1 MTLTT
6 SSSPNTSPAVPEP
19 SSAPAPL
26 ALPSASPALVEQGR
40 GASNVLGMLLVI
52 AAEAMILGAILAAYF
67 TIKGAS
73 PNWPPG
79 GVNVGTYVPT
89 VVTITAV
96 MSMFSMAWAVNAV
109 RRHDVRNAVIAIVLT
124 IVFGLAMANAQLFGL
139 ARAGFGAQKHAY
151 GTLYYLLIGF
161 HIAQLVAGLVMLIVV
176 AARVLA
182 GHFSAEDHQ
191 PVRAVSYFWYW
202 ACAAWFAALT
212 ALFLM
217 SPHAT
222 K

>member
-1 MTLTT
+1 MTVTA
-6 SSSPNTSPAVPEP
+6 SPQTSPSTPEP
-19 SSAPAPL
+19 APTPEPL
-26 ALPSASPALVEQGR
+26 ALPSGSPALVEQGR
-40 GASNVLGMLLVI
+40 GASTVLGMLLVI

-67 TIKGAS
+67 TIKGGA
-73 PNWPPG
+73 PDWPPK

-109 RRHDVRNAVIAIVLT
+109 RRHDARNAVFAVVLT
-124 IVFGLAMANAQLFGL
+124 IVFGLAMANAQVFGL
-139 ARAGFGAQKHAY
+139 ARIGFGADKHAY

-161 HIAQLVAGLVMLIVV
+161 HLAQLVAGLVMLIIVG
-176 AARVLA
+176 ARILA

-191 PVRAVSYFWYW
+191 PVRAVSYFWYFS
-202 ACAAWFAALT
+202 CAAWFAALT

-222 K
+222 PA